1 MDLSTHDARLALA
14 GKYAAKYSLDPAIV
28 AAVCEQESGWNP
40 WAVRYEPAFFERYV
54 SPLNLADPTEAY
66 ARAFSFGLM
75 QVMGQV
81 ARERGF
87 QGRSLT
93 QLCDPDIGV
102 DVGCK
107 KLQQCF
113 AAKPDDPEAALLMYN
128 GGGNAF
134 YGKQVLARV
143 AHYVNDVHDVHD
155 AQGAD

>member
-14 GKYAAKYSLDPAIV
+14 GKYAAKYSLDPMIV

-40 WAVRYEPAFFERYV
+40 WAVRYEPAFFERYI

-81 ARERGF
+81 AREHGF

-93 QLCDPDIGV
+93 QLCDPDIGI
-102 DVGCK
+102 DIGCK
-107 KLQQCF
+107 KLQKCF
-113 AAKPDDPEAALLMYN
+113 ALKPDNPEAALLVYN
-128 GGGNAF
+128 GGGNTY

-143 AHYVNDVHDVHD
+143 ANYMLSASD
-155 AQGAD
+155 AQGAV